1 MSDVEGDLAELR
13 RSYGNRPL
21 ERDAL
26 APDPLQQFDGWFQEA
41 IRADLLEVNA
51 MCVATVDKDGR
62 PSARMVLLKAYD
74 ANGFVFYTNLE
85 SRKAG
90 EIGGNPNVALL
101 MFWPDLHRQV
111 RIEGVAE
118 RVSTAESVRYFL
130 TRPRD
135 SQLGAWVSAQ
145 SSVISSRQLLEQK
158 FAEMKRKFANGEVPL
173 PDFWGGYR
181 VRPSAIEFW
190 QGRENRLHDRFLYT
204 RVATGSG
211 WRIDRLAP

>member
-1 MSDVEGDLAELR
+1 MTDVEGDLSELR

-21 ERDAL
+21 DRDGL
-26 APDPLQQFDGWFQEA
+26 APDPIRQFHGWFQEA
-41 IRADLLEVNA
+41 TRAGLIEVNA
-51 MCVATVDKDGR
+51 MCVATVDAAGR

-74 ANGFVFYTNLE
+74 ASGFVFYTNLE

-90 EIGGNPNVALL
+90 EIAGNPHVALL

-111 RIEGVAE
+111 RIEGTAE
-118 RVSTAESVRYFL
+118 RVSTAESIRYFL

-145 SSVISSRQLLEQK
+145 SNVVSSRQLLEQK

-181 VRPSAIEFW
+181 VRPSALEFW
-190 QGRENRLHDRFLYT
+190 QGRENRLHDRFRYT
-204 RVATGSG
+204 LRAGPG
-211 WRIDRLAP
+211 WQIDRLAP